1 MFGRWMMLYALSEKY
16 KRSYMHHG
24 LPMQPIF

>member
-1 MFGRWMMLYALSEKY
+1 MLYALSEKY